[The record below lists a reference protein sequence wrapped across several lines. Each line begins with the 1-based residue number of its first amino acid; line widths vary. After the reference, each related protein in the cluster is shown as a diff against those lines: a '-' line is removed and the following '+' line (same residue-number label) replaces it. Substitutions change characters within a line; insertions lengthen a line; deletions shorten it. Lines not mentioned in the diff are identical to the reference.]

1 MCLLIVKNMNKDVV
15 LIAIWSLNLVL
26 LIANLVWMI
35 VTEIS
40 FQKRC
45 KKIQEQLNQL
55 KENRHGESL

>member
-15 LIAIWSLNLVL
+15 LIALWSLNIGL

-40 FQKRC
+40 FQKRV
-45 KKIQEQLNQL
+45 KKIQKQLNKL
-55 KENRHGESL
+55 KDIKHGESL